1 MEWAR
6 IGVLEGTMDRLE
18 RVRQIVDEVIRQ
30 QPDEHESRCGF
41 VHLYGVSAACVFL
54 ALKRGLDPEMAAVC
68 GMLHDISTY
77 MTGDR
82 TDHAPRGAVE
92 ARGILEGAG
101 GFSDAEIALIR
112 HAISRHADKDA
123 VDGDMA
129 EILKDADVLQPHLYN
144 PGIESRFP
152 ERLKSVLAELDLP

>member
-1 MEWAR
+1 
-6 IGVLEGTMDRLE
+6 MDRLE
-18 RVRQIVDEVIRQ
+18 QLRQTVNEILRRQ
-30 QPDEHESRCGF
+30 ESPWGY
-41 VHLYGVSAACVFL
+41 VHLYGVSATCVLL
-54 ALKRGLDPEMAAVC
+54 AKKRGLDPEMAAVC

-82 TDHAPRGAVE
+82 SDHARRGAVE
-92 ARGILEGAG
+92 AERILTELGC
-101 GFSDAEIALIR
+101 FTPAEVALIR
-112 HAISRHADKDA
+112 DAISRHADKDA

-152 ERLKSVLAELDLP
+152 ERLKNTLAEMALP